1 MPRLPKQRLITGA
14 APAVSVAGGYCFAEA
29 FGYALAIS
37 LCLHNHAPQL
47 LPTYL
52 TLEQQAAN
60 QLWCHHLGRAAEKL
74 WGKGSGGLEGG
85 RGYGG
90 GLR

>member
-1 MPRLPKQRLITGA
+1 MPRLPKQRLITWA

-37 LCLHNHAPQL
+37 LCFHNHAPQQ

-60 QLWCHHLGRAAEKL
+60 EDGGNLLGGAEEEL
-74 WGKGSGGLEGG
+74 WG
-85 RGYGG
+85 
-90 GLR
+90 

>member
-14 APAVSVAGGYCFAEA
+14 APAVSVAGGF
-29 FGYALAIS
+29 ALAIS
-37 LCLHNHAPQL
+37 LCLHNHAPQQ

-60 QLWCHHLGRAAEKL
+60 QLWCHLLGGAAEEL
-74 WGKGSGGLEGG
+74 WG
-85 RGYGG
+85 
-90 GLR
+90 

>member
-1 MPRLPKQRLITGA
+1 
-14 APAVSVAGGYCFAEA
+14 VASGYCFAEA

-37 LCLHNHAPQL
+37 LCFHNLAPQL

-60 QLWCHHLGRAAEKL
+60 QLWCHLLGGAAKER
-74 WGKGSGGLEGG
+74 WG
-85 RGYGG
+85 
-90 GLR
+90 